1 MATAEGLPVSLEP
14 NSLYVSTIPLTHGF
28 HYALVHVDRHGS
40 ATRHHWAAI
49 SIDPHGPEGYVG
61 QPMPAGPRMKAGQQQ
76 ILGYFKLLPDPAS
89 APGPGAGPGVD
100 AAALRAAC
108 AAVFPR
114 SAPSALQNRAANRN
128 SRTWVTHVLARLL
141 ASFSCTFPFSTVAA
155 VAIASSYS
163 CSVCSV
169 CFVKCATNSICS
181 ALISIKRDS
190 ACWTDAKASCM
201 F

>member
-76 ILGYFKLLPDPAS
+76 ILAYFKIADYVPTDPS
-89 APGPGAGPGVD
+89 
-100 AAALRAAC
+100 ALRDVC
-108 AAVFPR
+108 ASIFPR
-114 SAPSALQNRAANRN
+114 SSHSALQNRAANMN
-128 SRTWVTHVLARLL
+128 SRTWMTHVLARLL
-141 ASFSCTFPFSTVAA
+141 SSHQRALEIEDFVTAHSRVYADSHACAFLFSRPYVTV
-155 VAIASSYS
+155 VIPVSSQCES
-163 CSVCSV
+163 
-169 CFVKCATNSICS
+169 ACS
-181 ALISIKRDS
+181 ACRRPRMNVRSQS
-190 ACWTDAKASCM
+190 SG
-201 F
+201 